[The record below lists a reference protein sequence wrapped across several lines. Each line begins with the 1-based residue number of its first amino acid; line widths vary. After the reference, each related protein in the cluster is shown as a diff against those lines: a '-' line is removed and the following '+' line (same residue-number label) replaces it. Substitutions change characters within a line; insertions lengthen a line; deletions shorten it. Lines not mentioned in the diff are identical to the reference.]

1 MATTEQAKGIVQNVL
16 EEAPYQPDK
25 MGRRELVGEKHLQ
38 IMQIALEPGQ
48 AVPDHKANSN
58 VHLLVLEGAIEV
70 ELAGEGQQARRGSL
84 APVALGTPMRIRNAS
99 KERATFLVI
108 KTPHPSEIKA

>member
-1 MATTEQAKGIVQNVL
+1 MQNVL
-16 EEAPYQPDK
+16 KEVPYRQEK
-25 MGRRELVGEKHLQ
+25 MGYRELASNQHLQ
-38 IMQIALEPGQ
+38 LMQIALEAGQ

-70 ELAGEGQQARRGSL
+70 ELAGHEQQARQGCL
-84 APVALGTPMRIRNAS
+84 VPVALGTQMRIRNAT

-108 KTPHPSEIKA
+108 KTPHPAEVKA